1 MNKIEQRIKEEI
13 RERVQRRL
21 NKVPEDVIEFLE
33 EHMPGGIM
41 YVAGGYLNPDN
52 PNDMDIYPVNENLPT
67 FTTMSIKRDGFSF
80 AYNAGDEKN
89 TLSFSYGGKIYQI
102 CKYIKPSLKDLVDS
116 FDFAHIQAGCLVEI
130 GTPLVV
136 KDVYVS
142 EDYIVARTT
151 GKSFYTGT
159 EYPLS
164 SLIRTFK
171 YAKREELGNRK
182 NVSNIVLEILSD
194 IIERGYSSYDDFKD
208 QLASIDL
215 LLKKDIDES
224 VLKKFVS
231 AMLYRGIV
239 DKADKRFVAVAGDDA
254 ESAEGED
261 DDGNDSSRE
270 KSDTGSEA
278 AEDLQFPF

>member
-1 MNKIEQRIKEEI
+1 MNKIEERIKEEI

-21 NKVPEDVIEFLE
+21 NKVPGDVIEFLE

-52 PNDMDIYPVNENLPT
+52 PNDMDIYPVNNNLPT
-67 FTTMSIKRDGFSF
+67 FITMSSKREGFGF
-80 AYNAGDEKN
+80 AYDAGDEKN

-116 FDFAHIQAGCLVEI
+116 FDFAHIQAGCLVET

-182 NVSNIVLEILSD
+182 NVSNIVLSILAD
-194 IIERGYSSYDDFKD
+194 VINRGYSSYDDFKD

-215 LLKKDIDES
+215 LLKKDIEED
-224 VLKKFVS
+224 VLKKFVK
-231 AMLYRGIV
+231 ALLYRGLV
-239 DKADKRFVAVAGDDA
+239 DEGDKRFVAVAGGDMD
-254 ESAEGED
+254 EAEGVDE
-261 DDGNDSSRE
+261 DGNDSSRE
-270 KSDTGSEA
+270 GSVASDETSEA
-278 AEDLQFPF
+278 AQLPF